1 MKFIMAVIKPQK
13 LDAVRQALGQLGVSG
28 MTVTEVKG
36 FGRQKGH
43 REIYR
48 GTEYQVDFV
57 PKVKIEVA
65 VPANLLDAVTAAI
78 CAVAKSGAIGDG
90 KLFVFDLDEVVRV
103 RTGETGLNAL

>member
-13 LDAVRQALGQLGVSG
+13 LDAVRQSLGQLGVSG

-43 REIYR
+43 REVYR

-65 VPANLLDAVTAAI
+65 VPADLLESATAAI
-78 CAVAKSGAIGDG
+78 CGAAKTGAIGDG
-90 KLFVFDLDEVVRV
+90 KLFVFDLEEVIRV
-103 RTGETGLNAL
+103 RTGESGPDAI